1 MTACLPRLRL
11 LSAAQHSFL
20 TLSAA
25 HRFIDELCFM
35 ARPILGKE
43 GQKRR
48 CLDDFHKVL
57 VLLELLPL
65 VTFTITQPIITIV
78 YF

>member
-11 LSAAQHSFL
+11 LSAAHSFL

-35 ARPILGKE
+35 ARPILGKRRKE
-43 GQKRR
+43 G
-48 CLDDFHKVL
+48 
-57 VLLELLPL
+57 
-65 VTFTITQPIITIV
+65 
-78 YF
+78 

>member
-11 LSAAQHSFL
+11 LSAAHSFR

-35 ARPILGKE
+35 VRPILGNE
-43 GQKRR
+43 RR
-48 CLDDFHKVL
+48 DGTKDGDK
-57 VLLELLPL
+57 
-65 VTFTITQPIITIV
+65 
-78 YF
+78 